1 MTDTLHLD
9 GRKNLQLWSQF
20 RTAEREAT
28 DGIEAEIQPGE
39 PVAA

>member
-9 GRKNLQLWSQF
+9 GRTNRQSLSEL
-20 RTAEREAT
+20 RTTEREAA
-28 DGIEAEIQPGE
+28 DRIEAEIQPGE